1 MSLKDI
7 ASALGLS
14 VTTISRALNGY
25 DDVAEET
32 RLRIQQEARRRGYRP
47 NPVARSLKTGKTN
60 ALGLLF
66 PSSPLPFNGTSFV
79 DVIGAIAQAL
89 AEREVDLLIV
99 ADTPENDHRSLQ
111 RMLRSRYVS
120 GLIVAHT
127 TRQDSRLAKLQQLN
141 FPFLALGRSE
151 LTAPYAWFDF
161 DHYTGP
167 RMAVDHYVAQGLRR
181 IAWLGSHLDQAFV
194 SQRREGYLS
203 AMQRHGFDS
212 DLCWQ
217 TDPSRLE
224 GYRATRQLL
233 ALPQPPQALIADSSS
248 LGEGAA
254 IALREM
260 GRLSGPERI
269 ELMIYNGL
277 PADSVID
284 VPVASIAQATWPAIG
299 QQVAEMALR
308 LMAGESV
315 SSLQVLWQPE
325 LKIP

>member
-7 ASALGLS
+7 AAALGLS

-47 NPVARSLKTGKTN
+47 NTVARSLKTGKPN

-99 ADTPENDHRSLQ
+99 ADTPDNDHRSLQ

-127 TRQDSRLAKLQQLN
+127 ARHDGRLAKLQQLD
-141 FPFLALGRSE
+141 FPFLAMGRSE

-161 DHYTGP
+161 DHDTGP
-167 RMAVDHYVAQGLRR
+167 RLAVDHYVARGLPR
-181 IAWLGSHLDQAFV
+181 IAWLGSHLDLTFV
-194 SQRREGYLS
+194 GQRREGYLN
-203 AMQRHGFDS
+203 AMRRHGLAS
-212 DLCWQ
+212 DLCWR
-217 TDPSRLE
+217 TEPSRLE
-224 GYRATRQLL
+224 GYRLTRHLL
-233 ALPQPPQALIADSSS
+233 SLPHPPQALIADSSS

-254 IALREM
+254 IALRET
-260 GRLSGPERI
+260 GRLTGPERI
-269 ELMIYNGL
+269 ELMVYNGL

-299 QQVAEMALR
+299 QQAAEMALR
-308 LMAGESV
+308 LMAGDPITT
-315 SSLQVLWQPE
+315 LQVLWQPE

>member
-32 RLRIQQEARRRGYRP
+32 RLRIQQEAQRRGYRP

-79 DVIGAIAQAL
+79 DVIGAIAKAL
-89 AEREVDLLIV
+89 AEREVDLLIF

-127 TRQDSRLAKLQQLN
+127 VRHDSRLAKLQQLN

-151 LTAPYAWFDF
+151 LKEPYAWFDF
-161 DHYTGP
+161 DHHAGP
-167 RMAVDHYVAQGLRR
+167 RLAVDHYVAQGLHR

-217 TDPSRLE
+217 AEPSRLE
-224 GYRATRQLL
+224 GYRTTRQLL

-277 PADSVID
+277 PTDSVID

-308 LMAGESV
+308 LMAGEPV
-315 SSLQVLWQPE
+315 SSLQELWQPE

>member
-127 TRQDSRLAKLQQLN
+127 VRHDSRLAKLQQQN
-141 FPFLALGRSE
+141 FPFLALGRSD
-151 LTAPYAWFDF
+151 LTEPYAWFDF
-161 DHYTGP
+161 DHHTGP
-167 RMAVDHYVAQGLRR
+167 RLAVDHYVAQGLHR

-203 AMQRHGFDS
+203 AMQRHGFGS
-212 DLCWQ
+212 DLCRK
-217 TDPSRLE
+217 TEPSRLE
-224 GYRATRQLL
+224 GYRTTRQLL
-233 ALPQPPQALIADSSS
+233 TLPQPPQALITDSSS

-260 GRLSGPERI
+260 GRLTGPDRI
-269 ELMIYNGL
+269 ELMVYNGL

-284 VPVASIAQATWPAIG
+284 APVASIAQATWPAIG

-308 LMAGESV
+308 LMAGEPV

-325 LKIP
+325 LKIR

>member
-32 RLRIQQEARRRGYRP
+32 RLRIQQEAQRRGYRP

-89 AEREVDLLIV
+89 AEREVDLLIF

-127 TRQDSRLAKLQQLN
+127 VRHDSRLAKLQQLN

-151 LTAPYAWFDF
+151 LKEPYAWFDF
-161 DHYTGP
+161 DHHTGP
-167 RMAVDHYVAQGLRR
+167 RLAVDHYVAQGLHR

-217 TDPSRLE
+217 AEPSRLE
-224 GYRATRQLL
+224 GYRTTRQLL

-277 PADSVID
+277 PTDSVID

-308 LMAGESV
+308 LMAGGPV
-315 SSLQVLWQPE
+315 SSLQELWQPE

>member
-32 RLRIQQEARRRGYRP
+32 RLRIQQEAQRRGYRP

-89 AEREVDLLIV
+89 AEREVDLLIF

-127 TRQDSRLAKLQQLN
+127 VRHDSRLAKLQQLN

-151 LTAPYAWFDF
+151 LKEPYAWFDF
-161 DHYTGP
+161 DHHTGP
-167 RMAVDHYVAQGLRR
+167 RLAVDHYAAQGLHR

-217 TDPSRLE
+217 AEPSRLE
-224 GYRATRQLL
+224 GYRTTRQLL

-277 PADSVID
+277 PTDSVID

-308 LMAGESV
+308 LMAGEPV
-315 SSLQVLWQPE
+315 SSLQELWQPE